1 MHASVQSQ
9 FKCLYCACMLVR
21 SGVLPGYTALAGCKR
36 FGDGMSLL
44 GLQPDSPVPLPS
56 GDGYR

>member
-1 MHASVQSQ
+1 MPACKASSSAYTV
-9 FKCLYCACMLVR
+9 LACMLVR
-21 SGVLPGYTALAGCKR
+21 LGVLPGYTALAGCKR